1 MSRSTDPLGGGL
13 NLAKYIV
20 AAMVLYGSFST
31 LLAWQRLG
39 WHTAVSPIAQITE
52 GLACVLVLW
61 RPRAGLAIVLVP
73 LALTLTFGTM
83 EADLLAILLVPAAF
97 AAMSRPREAAGV
109 AGLFFG
115 YAAARSLQAAEWEVG
130 ASYLILLIPSLT
142 AGLLLRA
149 MLIARRR
156 GQGRVQVMGEDARRI
171 RSEERARLAAELRT
185 LVSARLADSSGILA
199 AASRLTDPDEMRT
212 AIARVNAAC
221 LGALVEVRALVGML
235 REDPT
240 ADGHNEA
247 IARPGVTTAASRL
260 RDRLEERGV
269 RVSAEVPAETDLATR
284 VTQSTVIRVM
294 DAIADAVIADGTA
307 GADGAE
313 VTLRVEQRRGWLSL
327 EALYP
332 DLPDAL
338 MSHEG
343 RMDRLRQRA
352 ETLGGSLRHEAHDG
366 VRHLHLDLPP
376 AVDPPAGRRSDG
388 PATGWRRLVTAGT
401 ARGLLTM
408 ALTIGGLTAG
418 AGLAEAFAAG
428 EIRWDAL
435 WEVAGFIAAGLLL
448 WWPVVGALPAA
459 AATVGLLYTAHSDDL
474 ALAAILLVACWH
486 AAHVTHRRAAI
497 ALGLVASG
505 ALVIATVA
513 DVGAMRERAIV
524 AAVILLVLPTLIAT
538 RHFLITRRTQIEEM
552 AGLRRTTEGIRNEER
567 NLLARELHDV
577 VAHHLSV
584 ATLQSMAYGESDN
597 PDELRTALT
606 RMERSTKGAEVEMEL
621 LSSIMAEAGGEET
634 GIALVRPTTVVGFLA
649 ETLRDNGFRVS
660 VSVDPLSDELP
671 APTLRTLTRVMQE
684 CVTNILRYGRRD
696 GACTLTLDVGTHE
709 VTLRIANALPARRRS
724 SPLSLGYGLAG
735 IRERVDLL
743 GGRFAVTADAGTWV
757 VEVALP
763 RDG

>member
-1 MSRSTDPLGGGL
+1 MSRSTDPPGGVL
-13 NLAKYIV
+13 NVARYIV

-39 WHTAVSPIAQITE
+39 WHTAVSPIAQLAE
-52 GLACVLVLW
+52 GVACVLVLW
-61 RPRAGLAIVLVP
+61 RPRPGLVVATVP
-73 LALTLTFGTM
+73 LGLTLVFGTM
-83 EADLLAILLVPAAF
+83 EADLLAHLLVPAAF
-97 AAMSRPREAAGV
+97 AAVARPREVAGV
-109 AGLFFG
+109 GGLFLG
-115 YAAARSLQAAEWEVG
+115 YAIARSLQETEWEV
-130 ASYLILLIPSLT
+130 AVAYLTLLIPSLT
-142 AGLLLRA
+142 AGLILRA
-149 MLIARRR
+149 MMIARRR

-171 RSEERARLAAELRT
+171 RGEERARLAAELRT
-185 LVSARLADSSGILA
+185 LVSARLADTSGVLT
-199 AASRLTDPDEMRT
+199 AASRLTDPDQMRT

-247 IARPGVTTAASRL
+247 IARPGVTTAVSRV

-294 DAIADAVIADGTA
+294 DAIADAVIAA

-313 VTLRVEQRRGWLSL
+313 VTLRVEHRRGWLSL

-332 DLPDAL
+332 DPPDAL
-338 MSHEG
+338 LSHEG

-388 PATGWRRLVTAGT
+388 PATGWSRLVTAGT
-401 ARGLLTM
+401 VRGLLTM
-408 ALTIGGLTAG
+408 GLTIGGLTAG

-428 EIRWDAL
+428 EIRWAAV
-435 WEVAGFIAAGLLL
+435 WEAVGFIAAGMLL

-459 AATVGLLYTAHSDDL
+459 AATIGMLTTPHSDDL
-474 ALAAILLVACWH
+474 ALAAILTVACWH
-486 AAHVTHRRAAI
+486 AAQVTQRRAAL

-505 ALVIATVA
+505 ALVVATVA
-513 DVGAMRERAIV
+513 DVGAVRERAIV

-538 RHFLITRRTQIEEM
+538 RHFLVTRRTQVEEM

-606 RMERSTKGAEVEMEL
+606 RMERSTKGAEEEMEL
-621 LSSIMAEAGGEET
+621 LGRIMAGPAGDET
-634 GIALVRPTTVVGFLA
+634 GIALVRPTTVVGVLA

-660 VSVDPLSDELP
+660 VSVDPLSDGLP

-696 GACTLTLDVGTHE
+696 GACRLTLDVGTHE
-709 VTLRIANALPARRRS
+709 TTLRVSNAMPARRRRS
-724 SPLSLGYGLAG
+724 ALSLGYGLAG

-743 GGRFAVTADAGTWV
+743 GGRFAVSAEEDTWV

>member
-1 MSRSTDPLGGGL
+1 
-13 NLAKYIV
+13 
-20 AAMVLYGSFST
+20 MVLYGSFST

-39 WHTAVSPIAQITE
+39 WHSAVSTIAQIAE

-61 RPRAGLAIVLVP
+61 RPRAGLVVAMVP
-73 LALTLTFGTM
+73 MGLTLWFGTM
-83 EADLLAILLVPAAF
+83 DADILVHLLVPAAF
-97 AAMSRPREAAGV
+97 AVFARPRSVTAV
-109 AGLFFG
+109 VTLFLG
-115 YAAARSLQAAEWEVG
+115 YAAARSLQAGGWEV
-130 ASYLILLIPSLT
+130 ATAYLTLLIPSLT
-142 AGLLLRA
+142 AGLILRA

-171 RSEERARLAAELRT
+171 RGEERARLAAELRT

-199 AASRLTDPDEMRT
+199 AASRLTDPDQMRT

-240 ADGHNEA
+240 TDGHDEA
-247 IARPGVTTAASRL
+247 IARPAVTTAVSRL
-260 RDRLEERGV
+260 RERLEARGV
-269 RVSAEVPAETDLATR
+269 RVIIEVPAEADLATR

-294 DAIADAVIADGTA
+294 DEIADDVVA
-307 GADGAE
+307 GGVAGAE
-313 VTLRVEQRRGWLSL
+313 VTVKVERRRGWMSL

-332 DLPDAL
+332 DAPGSLGG
-338 MSHEG
+338 HEG

-352 ETLGGSLRHEAHDG
+352 ETLGGSLRNEAQGG
-366 VRHLHLDLPP
+366 VRHLHLELPP
-376 AVDPPAGRRSDG
+376 AVDPPAGRGGDV
-388 PATGWRRLVTAGT
+388 ALTVWRRLVTAAA

-408 ALTIGGLTAG
+408 ALTIGGLRAG

-428 EIRWDAL
+428 EVRWDAL
-435 WEVAGFIAAGLLL
+435 WEVAGFIAAGLML

-606 RMERSTKGAEVEMEL
+606 RMERSTKGAEEEMEL

>member
-1 MSRSTDPLGGGL
+1 MSRSTDPPGGVL
-13 NLAKYIV
+13 NVARYIV

-39 WHTAVSPIAQITE
+39 WHSAVSTIAQIAE

-61 RPRAGLAIVLVP
+61 RPRAGLVVAMVP
-73 LALTLTFGTM
+73 MGLTLWFGTKD
-83 EADLLAILLVPAAF
+83 ADILVHLLVPAAF
-97 AAMSRPREAAGV
+97 AVFARPRSVTAV
-109 AGLFFG
+109 VTLCLG
-115 YAAARSLQAAEWEVG
+115 YAAARSLQAGGWEV
-130 ASYLILLIPSLT
+130 ATAYLTLLIPSLT
-142 AGLLLRA
+142 AGLILRA

-171 RSEERARLAAELRT
+171 RGEERARLAAELRT
-185 LVSARLADSSGILA
+185 LVSARLADTSGVLT
-199 AASRLTDPDEMRT
+199 AASRLTDPDQMRT

-247 IARPGVTTAASRL
+247 IARPGVTTAVSRV

-294 DAIADAVIADGTA
+294 DAIADAVIAA

-313 VTLRVEQRRGWLSL
+313 VTLRVEHRRGWLSL

-332 DLPDAL
+332 DPPDAL
-338 MSHEG
+338 LSHEG

-388 PATGWRRLVTAGT
+388 PATGWSRLVTAGT
-401 ARGLLTM
+401 VRGLLTM
-408 ALTIGGLTAG
+408 GLTIGGLTAG

-428 EIRWDAL
+428 EIRWAAV
-435 WEVAGFIAAGLLL
+435 WEAVGFIAAGMLL

-459 AATVGLLYTAHSDDL
+459 AATIGMLTTPHSDDL
-474 ALAAILLVACWH
+474 ALAAILTVACWH
-486 AAHVTHRRAAI
+486 AAQVTQRRAAL

-505 ALVIATVA
+505 ALVVATVA
-513 DVGAMRERAIV
+513 DVGAVRERAIV

-538 RHFLITRRTQIEEM
+538 RHFLVTRRTQVEEM

-606 RMERSTKGAEVEMEL
+606 RMERSTKGAEEEMEL
-621 LSSIMAEAGGEET
+621 LGRIMAGPAGDET
-634 GIALVRPTTVVGFLA
+634 GIALVRPTTVVGVLA

-660 VSVDPLSDELP
+660 VSVDPLSDGLP

-696 GACTLTLDVGTHE
+696 GACRLTLDVGTHE
-709 VTLRIANALPARRRS
+709 TTLRVSNAMPARRRRS
-724 SPLSLGYGLAG
+724 ALSLGYGLAG

-743 GGRFAVTADAGTWV
+743 GGRFAVSAEEDTWV

>member
-1 MSRSTDPLGGGL
+1 MSRSDDPPLGVL
-13 NLAKYIV
+13 KVARYIV
-20 AAMVLYGSFST
+20 AAMVLYGAFST
-31 LLAWQRLG
+31 LLTWQRLG
-39 WHTAVSPIAQITE
+39 WHTAVSPIAQIVE
-52 GLACVLVLW
+52 GLACILVLW
-61 RPRAGLAIVLVP
+61 RPRAGLAAAMVP
-73 LALTLTFGTM
+73 LGLTLWYGTM
-83 EADLLAILLVPAAF
+83 EADLLAHLLIPSSF
-97 AAMSRPREAAGV
+97 AVVARPRAAAGV
-109 AGLFFG
+109 VALFLG
-115 YAAARSLQAAEWEVG
+115 YATARSIQAAEWGVG
-130 ASYLILLIPSLT
+130 ASYLILLIPSVT

-171 RSEERARLAAELRT
+171 RGEERARLAAELRT
-185 LVSARLADSSGILA
+185 LVSARLADSSGVLTAAQRLA
-199 AASRLTDPDEMRT
+199 DPDQMRV
-212 AIARVNAAC
+212 AIARVNEAC

-240 ADGHNEA
+240 GDGYDEA
-247 IARPGVTTAASRL
+247 IAAPGVTTAASRL
-260 RDRLEERGV
+260 RERLEERGV
-269 RVSAEVPAETDLATR
+269 RVSTTVPTEADLATR

-294 DAIADAVIADGTA
+294 DEIAEAVTSGGEA
-307 GADGAE
+307 GAE

-332 DLPDAL
+332 NAAGSLGGHD
-338 MSHEG
+338 G

-352 ETLGGSLRHEAHDG
+352 ETLGGSLRSEMRGG

-376 AVDPPAGRRSDG
+376 AVDPPAGRPAGLR
-388 PATGWRRLVTAGT
+388 ATGWWRLITAGT

-408 ALTIGGLTAG
+408 ALTIGGLAAG
-418 AGLAEAFAAG
+418 AGLGEALSAG
-428 EIRWDAL
+428 EIPWDAL
-435 WEVAGFIAAGLLL
+435 WEVAGFLSAGLLL

-459 AATVGLLYTAHSDDL
+459 ATTIGMLSTPHSDDL
-474 ALAAILLVACWH
+474 ALAAILIVACWH
-486 AAHVTHRRAAI
+486 AAQVTQRRAAI
-497 ALGLVASG
+497 ALGLLASG
-505 ALVIATVA
+505 ALVVATVA
-513 DVGAMRERAIV
+513 DVGAVREQAVV
-524 AAVILLVLPTLIAT
+524 AAVVLLVLPTFIAT
-538 RHFLITRRTQIEEM
+538 RHFLVTRRSQIDQI
-552 AGLRRTTEGIRNEER
+552 AGLRRTEEGIRTEER